1 MIGIHSPEYE
11 FEKDRN
17 RVMRFAQKFK
27 VTHPVYVDNDLLY
40 WDALKSE
47 NWPEFYLVDRQGTIR
62 GKIVGEMH
70 EGSRRAA
77 KFEALLQELLDE

>member
-40 WDALKSE
+40 WDALESE
-47 NWPEFYLVDRQGTIR
+47 NWPEFYLVDRQGNIR

-77 KFEALLQELLDE
+77 NFEALLLELLDQ

>member
-27 VTHPVYVDNDLLY
+27 VTHPVYIDNDLLY

-47 NWPEFYLVDRQGTIR
+47 NWPEFYLVDRQGNIR

-77 KFEALLQELLDE
+77 NFEALLLELLDQ